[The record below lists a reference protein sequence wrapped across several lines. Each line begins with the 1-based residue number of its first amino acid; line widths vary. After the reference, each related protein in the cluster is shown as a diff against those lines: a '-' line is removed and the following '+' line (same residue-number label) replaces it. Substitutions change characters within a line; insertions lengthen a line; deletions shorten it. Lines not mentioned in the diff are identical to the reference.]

1 MWYSD
6 QTLEIKM
13 LNSLP
18 RHTLHDPDHILAI
31 AKNKLPGPPK
41 DSTRTRAHDW
51 KHKAQHTL
59 ELHEHGN
66 NIAVAKAYC
75 LTPKLNSPFYANA
88 TIHSWSQWPLPS
100 NALQMHHHFT
110 NSKYILA
117 CHPEHST
124 CLQLTPCDR
133 CNDSACY
140 FKYFCS
146 NSLFIFSSMLHYG
159 NVTFWGCLVYVRVSF
174 RVKWDT

>member
-1 MWYSD
+1 
-6 QTLEIKM
+6 M

-18 RHTLHDPDHILAI
+18 RHTLHDRDHILVI

-88 TIHSWSQWPLPS
+88 TIHSWSQWPLSS

-110 NSKYILA
+110 NSQYIPSAIKNTLRV
-117 CHPEHST
+117 
-124 CLQLTPCDR
+124 CDLLLVIVVITR
-133 CNDSACY
+133 PAILSIFAPIPY
-140 FKYFCS
+140 
-146 NSLFIFSSMLHYG
+146 LFSPLCFIMVMWLSGGVWFMFG
-159 NVTFWGCLVYVRVSF
+159 WVSE
-174 RVKWDT
+174 WNGTLSP